1 MAEGEELSYSK
12 WLNESE
18 RRLHVAKAMTR
29 DLLASLRENKLQEAL
44 NPDAGLDQVVREQK
58 QKKERVY
65 TQCRQHQ
72 NVIDASYSCIQ
83 DLKRAA
89 KRTVDSI
96 TQLTHEKY
104 KGTANFQVCE
114 LRQELRAKR
123 PPSELFKDILDEAL
137 EQERQLLLS
146 QRDSLLALEAEGKA
160 IIDEIE
166 EKQILLTR
174 NSGER
179 RVNMH
184 HDISSLNQKV
194 SMQIKQPEEA
204 ATPKSKL
211 REESKQTLEDT
222 YKLLARYNEHRRKT
236 QESVEEFRARRE
248 NAKART
254 EANLT
259 KRVQQLSERK
269 LELDTQLR
277 DLITSITKAER
288 ELESSFRKLS
298 PNDAAKKEKLESDK
312 DLLER
317 LRRLKDQVAEDT
329 RHKSAALEIDNTCKR
344 VNAAKAGE
352 AKLKKEMPPVRSRS
366 CVNFRSNGDKD
377 RPGSS
382 PASPGACSPGGSRSL
397 KAGAAVAFQ

>member
-1 MAEGEELSYSK
+1 MKVNCDFSSPPGPLA
-12 WLNESE
+12 
-18 RRLHVAKAMTR
+18 RLG
-29 DLLASLRENKLQEAL
+29 LAPASS
-44 NPDAGLDQVVREQK
+44 
-58 QKKERVY
+58 KERSWKN
-65 TQCRQHQ
+65 QRG
-72 NVIDASYSCIQ
+72 
-83 DLKRAA
+83 RPGA
-89 KRTVDSI
+89 KLGLCLWKT
-96 TQLTHEKY
+96 
-104 KGTANFQVCE
+104 C
-114 LRQELRAKR
+114 
-123 PPSELFKDILDEAL
+123 
-137 EQERQLLLS
+137 
-146 QRDSLLALEAEGKA
+146 
-160 IIDEIE
+160 
-166 EKQILLTR
+166 
-174 NSGER
+174 GER
-179 RVNMH
+179 
-184 HDISSLNQKV
+184 
-194 SMQIKQPEEA
+194 
-204 ATPKSKL
+204 SKNL
-211 REESKQTLEDT
+211 
-222 YKLLARYNEHRRKT
+222 
-236 QESVEEFRARRE
+236 ESVEEFRARRAARLDSAE
-248 NAKART
+248 NALRPRGTHAKART

-382 PASPGACSPGGSRSL
+382 PASPGACSPGGSRQ
-397 KAGAAVAFQ
+397 G